1 MGLII
6 PSAASHFDVEVTAM
20 ASQFTWFT
28 GAVFVGYILS
38 FVVFDKFSIKSVLI
52 TAYITCIIAILLIH
66 FTHNFTML
74 AVWFA
79 VFGVSISLVACGS
92 STLITQIW
100 EGKARQTV
108 LVAQDALFNG
118 GGVVF
123 SMTATWFVAGT
134 FQFSSTY
141 LVVAGIII
149 CTLGLILTANF
160 GREIIST
167 GSEEASSTLPSEQE
181 PVKTELVKTE
191 WNLGIIM
198 VGVSLMFFMLA
209 KIAMFI
215 WAPQFVEQKFQV
227 DGAVSG
233 EFMSNVFTA
242 ALIGSL
248 AGTWLA
254 SRMNVKYLLYIFVI
268 VSTGSVWLLTATD
281 DIEMMLLLAFAYG
294 ISISATF
301 NAYMAYA
308 LSFVSIPTHRN
319 IAYMLVMSALGSSL
333 APVSSSMAVD
343 LTGDMADALLFCFGV
358 LVLVVI
364 SLGVSEFLS
373 KPVTQPEDSET
384 AEAENRS

>member
-6 PSAASHFDVEVTAM
+6 PSAASHFDVEVTTM
-20 ASQFTWFT
+20 ASQFTFFT
-28 GAVFVGYILS
+28 VAVFVGYILS
-38 FVVFDKFSIKSVLI
+38 FVIFDKFSIKSVLI
-52 TAYITCIIAILLIH
+52 TAYITCIAAILLIH
-66 FTHNFTML
+66 FTQNFIML

-123 SMTATWFVAGT
+123 SMTATYFVAGA

-160 GREIIST
+160 DREIIST
-167 GSEEASSTLPSEQE
+167 GSAETSASDLVKTEL
-181 PVKTELVKTE
+181 VKTELVKTE

-233 EFMSNVFTA
+233 EFMSNVFSA

-254 SRMNVKYLLYIFVI
+254 SRMNVKYLLYIFVL
-268 VSTGSVWLLTATD
+268 VSTVSVWLLTATD

-308 LSFVSIPTHRN
+308 LSFVAIPTHRN

-333 APVSSSMAVD
+333 APVSSSIAVD

-358 LVLVVI
+358 LVLVVVT
-364 SLGVSEFLS
+364 LGASEFLS
-373 KPVTQPEDSET
+373 KQATQPEAGDT
-384 AEAENRS
+384 AGADNRS

>member
-6 PSAASHFDVEVTAM
+6 PSAAAHFDVEVTTM

-28 GAVFVGYILS
+28 GAVFVGYLLS
-38 FVVFDKFSIKSVLI
+38 FVVFDKFQIRHVLI
-52 TAYITCIIAILLIH
+52 TAYLTCIAAILLIH
-66 FTHNFTML
+66 FAQSFTML
-74 AVWFA
+74 AVWLV
-79 VFGVSISLVACGS
+79 VFGVAISLVACGS

-118 GGVVF
+118 GGVIF
-123 SMTATWFVAGT
+123 SMTATWFVAGMYP
-134 FQFSSTY
+134 FSSTY

-149 CTLGLILTANF
+149 CTLGMIFTSNFTKEIL
-160 GREIIST
+160 ST
-167 GSEEASSTLPSEQE
+167 DTDATGTETTETEA
-181 PVKTELVKTE
+181 VKTE

-198 VGVSLMFFMLA
+198 VGISLMLFMLA

-254 SRMNVKYLLYIFVI
+254 SRMNVKYLLYIFVLI
-268 VSTGSVWLLTATD
+268 STVSVWLLTTTD
-281 DIEMMLLLAFAYG
+281 DIDMMLMLAFAYG

-308 LSFVSIPTHRN
+308 LSFVAIPTHRN

-343 LTGDMADALLFCFGV
+343 MTGDMADALLFCFGTLAV
-358 LVLVVI
+358 VVI
-364 SLGVSEFLS
+364 TLGVSEFLA
-373 KPVTQPEDSET
+373 KPAAQSLAGES
-384 AEAENRS
+384 

>member
-1 MGLII
+1 
-6 PSAASHFDVEVTAM
+6 M

-52 TAYITCIIAILLIH
+52 TAYVTCIVAILLIH
-66 FTHNFTML
+66 FTDNFTML

-79 VFGVSISLVACGS
+79 VFGVAISLVACGS

-149 CTLGLILTANF
+149 CTLGLILIANF
-160 GREIIST
+160 DREIIST
-167 GSEEASSTLPSEQE
+167 GSGETSATDSSKQASVQQK
-181 PVKTELVKTE
+181 PVITDPIKTE

-198 VGVSLMFFMLA
+198 VGISLMFFMLA

-227 DGAVSG
+227 DGVVSG

-268 VSTGSVWLLTATD
+268 VSAGSVWLLTATD

-308 LSFVSIPTHRN
+308 LSFVAIPTHRN

-364 SLGVSEFLS
+364 SLGVSELLKRPS
-373 KPVTQPEDSET
+373 VQPEDCQT
-384 AEAENRS
+384 TGVENRS

>member
-1 MGLII
+1 
-6 PSAASHFDVEVTAM
+6 
-20 ASQFTWFT
+20 
-28 GAVFVGYILS
+28 
-38 FVVFDKFSIKSVLI
+38 
-52 TAYITCIIAILLIH
+52 
-66 FTHNFTML
+66 
-74 AVWFA
+74 
-79 VFGVSISLVACGS
+79 
-92 STLITQIW
+92 
-100 EGKARQTV
+100 
-108 LVAQDALFNG
+108 
-118 GGVVF
+118 
-123 SMTATWFVAGT
+123 MTATYFVAGA

-160 GREIIST
+160 DREIIST
-167 GSEEASSTLPSEQE
+167 GSAETSASEL
-181 PVKTELVKTE
+181 VKTELVKTGLVKTE
-191 WNLGIIM
+191 WNFGIIM

-233 EFMSNVFTA
+233 EFMSNVFSA

-254 SRMNVKYLLYIFVI
+254 SRMNVKYLLYIFVL
-268 VSTGSVWLLTATD
+268 VSTVSVWLLTATD

-308 LSFVSIPTHRN
+308 LSFVAIPTHRN

-358 LVLVVI
+358 LVLVVVT
-364 SLGVSEFLS
+364 LGASEFLS
-373 KPVTQPEDSET
+373 KQATQPEAGDT
-384 AEAENRS
+384 AGADNRS

>member
-6 PSAASHFDVEVTAM
+6 PSAAAHFDVEVTAM

-28 GAVFVGYILS
+28 GGVFFGYILS
-38 FVVFDKFSIKSVLI
+38 FVVFDRFTIRRVLI
-52 TAYITCIIAILLIH
+52 TAYITCIIEILLIH
-66 FTHNFTML
+66 FTHSFTLL
-74 AVWFA
+74 ALWFA
-79 VFGVSISLVACGS
+79 IFGVAISLVACGS

-123 SMTATWFVAGT
+123 SMTTTWFVAGMY
-134 FQFSSTY
+134 QFSSTY
-141 LVVAGIII
+141 LVVAAIIV
-149 CTLGLILTANF
+149 CTLGMIFTANF
-160 GREIIST
+160 SKEIIST
-167 GSEEASSTLPSEQE
+167 SPDETAVIET
-181 PVKTELVKTE
+181 VKTE
-191 WNLGIIM
+191 WNPGIIM
-198 VGVSLMFFMLA
+198 VGVSLMLFMLA

-215 WAPQFVEQKFQV
+215 WAPQYVEQKFQV
-227 DGAVSG
+227 DAAVSG

-254 SRMNVKYLLYIFVI
+254 SRINVKYLVFIFVVI
-268 VSTGSVWLLTATD
+268 STGSVWLLTTTD
-281 DIEMMLLLAFAYG
+281 NIEIMLMLAFAYG

-308 LSFVSIPTHRN
+308 LSFVAIPTHRN

-333 APVSSSMAVD
+333 APVSSSIAVNM
-343 LTGDMADALLFCFGV
+343 TGDMADALLFCFGT
-358 LVLVVI
+358 LVLVTI
-364 SLGVSEFLS
+364 TLGIGEMFS
-373 KPVTQPEDSET
+373 KPAIQTPL
-384 AEAENRS
+384 AEPAEVN